1 MRVRQ
6 VMGSG
11 VRRESYALVDDD
23 GRLIELV
30 DDYLAL
36 CSDREH
42 SPNTLRAR
50 AYDLK
55 EWLTFLRLLD
65 IEPLAAVPEHV
76 DQFAG
81 WLRRPVGPGQLRPV
95 RAEDGPSREATTV
108 NRVLN
113 SVYMFY
119 EFHARR
125 GVGMGAQLER
135 HRPARPGD
143 HAGFLAGIVERS
155 VKARPTRLKEEKR
168 RPETLSD
175 AEVQQILDSCDRLRD
190 RLLMALMLETGCRI
204 GQALGLRHEDI
215 NTDRLTITLR
225 PRENNA
231 NRARGKSRD
240 PKQIPVRR
248 ALLDLYADYL
258 FGEYGELDSDYVFVN
273 LWNGPIGAPMGYW
286 AVMSLVKRLR
296 RRAGVDFHPHLFR
309 HTHATA
315 LLRAGVR
322 LEVVSELLT
331 HVSVQTTAETYAH
344 LDADDLADELT
355 RVGFWEEAR

>member
-1 MRVRQ
+1 MHVRQ
-6 VMGSG
+6 VLGSG
-11 VRRESYALVDDD
+11 ARRETYTLVDDD
-23 GRLIELV
+23 GRVVELV

-36 CSDREH
+36 CTDREH

-65 IEPLAAVPEHV
+65 IAPLAAVPEHV

-81 WLRRPVGPGQLRPV
+81 WLRRPVGPGQLRSV
-95 RAEDGPSREATTV
+95 NADDGPSREATSA
-108 NRVLN
+108 NRILN
-113 SVYMFY
+113 SVCMFY
-119 EFHARR
+119 EFLARR

-135 HRPARPGD
+135 RRPARPGD
-143 HAGFLAGIVERS
+143 HAGFLAGIAERS
-155 VKARPTRLKEEKR
+155 VRERPTRLKEKKR

-175 AEVQQILDSCDRLRD
+175 AEVQQILDACDRLRD
-190 RLLMALMLETGCRI
+190 RLLMSVMFETGCRI
-204 GQALGLRHEDI
+204 GQALGMRHEDI
-215 NTDRLTITLR
+215 STDRLTITLQ

-240 PKQIPVRR
+240 PRRIPVRQ

-258 FGEYGELDSDYVFVN
+258 FGEYGELSCDYVFVT
-273 LWNGPIGAPMGYW
+273 LWNGPAGTPMTYW

-296 RRAGVDFHPHLFR
+296 RRTGIDFHPHLFR
-309 HTHATA
+309 HSHATA

-331 HVSVQTTAETYAH
+331 HVSVQTTAGTYAH
-344 LDADDLADELT
+344 LDADDLADELA
-355 RVGFWEEAR
+355 RAGFWTAR